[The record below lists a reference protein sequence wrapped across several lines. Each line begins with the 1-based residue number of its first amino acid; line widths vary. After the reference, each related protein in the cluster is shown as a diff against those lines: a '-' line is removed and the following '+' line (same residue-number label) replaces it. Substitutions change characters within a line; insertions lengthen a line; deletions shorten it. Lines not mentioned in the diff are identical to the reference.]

1 MPWALL
7 LVPYVASSIDLKLK
21 DRLYYHV
28 LDDTKGLG
36 LNFEQCHQ
44 GNNVILNSEGENN
57 LTPFSHRNL

>member
-1 MPWALL
+1 MPALCG
-7 LVPYVASSIDLKLK
+7 LVPYAASSIDLKLK

-44 GNNVILNSEGENN
+44 GHNVILNSEGENN
-57 LTPFSHRNL
+57 LPHPRYRNL